1 VAPRR
6 VAAVLGLALVLSACT
21 QDSVTPTPEE
31 VPEPEAVE
39 TCEGLVDVGRQLVRA
54 WVNVVEQ
61 LRVDTLLEETLPPE
75 FAELDRLGTDL
86 DERAQGLDCDLAAM
100 NAEITAEV
108 SDLAPDNP
116 AAALVLEI
124 VAGGL
129 IAPPTTSTA
138 PPTTI
143 PGGSTTPD
151 GTVTPE
157 TPTTTTPG

>member
-1 VAPRR
+1 M
-6 VAAVLGLALVLSACT
+6 LGLVLLLPAC
-21 QDSVTPTPEE
+21 SPEATPTPEE

-39 TCEGLVDVGRQLVRA
+39 TCDGLVDVGRQLVRA

-75 FAELDRLGTDL
+75 FAELERLGTDL
-86 DERAQGLDCDLAAM
+86 DTRARGLGCDLAAM

-108 SDLAPDNP
+108 ADLDPENP

-129 IAPPTTSTA
+129 ITPPTTT
-138 PPTTI
+138 PPTTTPPTSV
-143 PGGSTTPD
+143 PGGSTPP
-151 GTVTPE
+151 GGSVVPE
-157 TPTTTTPG
+157 TPTTTAG